1 MITMFKNLLKKKQSL
16 KVINAHEADVALRLM
31 FEIAISDGALDKSEL
46 KLMKKRA
53 DKIATEDEKASAI
66 VKKIIDD
73 TRESVSFYPSIK
85 KINTSH
91 SYEEKIELL
100 KVLWELVAA
109 DSVID
114 AYEENLYFKIAELIK
129 IKRSIA
135 NQIRHQPI

>member
-1 MITMFKNLLKKKQSL
+1 
-16 KVINAHEADVALRLM
+16 
-31 FEIAISDGALDKSEL
+31 
-46 KLMKKRA
+46 MKKRA
-53 DKIATEDEKASAI
+53 DKIATKDEKASAI